1 MRTPEIENPYLPQV
15 RRVDFVVDS
24 VEGAPLRYRVQ
35 TPLAGLERRG
45 VLALVHDAADP
56 GLPGKV
62 VGADAVIVF
71 RVPATR
77 VLARSLTKIREQLP
91 DTILAFDIDDA
102 LFDVASNGFAGEAA
116 ELAMRYRET
125 VLLCGRML
133 GSTEAIANLAQTQF
147 GLPAAPFRNGVHPSQ
162 MELSERARRRPR
174 VPGPVRVAMFDGSG
188 THGPG
193 LSWLSPAIADLL
205 RSKRHRGVH
214 FWAFGTHSCPEPLG
228 ELGRRFHRVPF
239 MDWMDLPMWMR
250 QMDLVLAPNMDNPT
264 IADTK
269 SALKWLE
276 AGAVGV
282 PTLAQAT
289 RPYREAVTP
298 NVDGALVEQ
307 RTLDAWT
314 EAMDRQLSLP
324 AERRRMGKNAVRS
337 VARHSSEAVADDLL
351 RSLSDLAV
359 SSVPVSSVFPD
370 EASAEGTPLES
381 TPTANPL
388 RSKVPLGRRAILKAL
403 AGEARTPTR

>member
-1 MRTPEIENPYLPQV
+1 MRTPEVENPYSPQV
-15 RRVDFVVDS
+15 RRVDFVVNT

-35 TPLAGLERRG
+35 TPIAGLERRG
-45 VLALVHDAADP
+45 ILAFVHDAADP

-77 VLARSLTKIREQLP
+77 VLARSLTKIRERLP

-116 ELAMRYRET
+116 ELAMRYQET

-133 GSTEAIANLAQTQF
+133 GSTEAIANLAQIQF
-147 GLPAAPFRNGVHPSQ
+147 GLPAAPFRNGVHPSR

-214 FWAFGTHSCPEPLG
+214 FWAFGAHSCPEPLG

-403 AGEARTPTR
+403 AGGARTPTR

>member
-1 MRTPEIENPYLPQV
+1 MRTPEVENPYSPQV
-15 RRVDFVVDS
+15 RRVDFVVNT

-35 TPLAGLERRG
+35 TPIAGLERRG
-45 VLALVHDAADP
+45 ILAFVHDAADP

-102 LFDVASNGFAGEAA
+102 LFDVASNGFVGEAA
-116 ELAMRYRET
+116 ELAMRYQET

-133 GSTEAIANLAQTQF
+133 GSTEAIADLAQIQF

-214 FWAFGTHSCPEPLG
+214 FWAFGAHSCPEPLG

-282 PTLAQAT
+282 CPLAWWQSRGGVELLVGDEGSSRDLPH
-289 RPYREAVTP
+289 RPRNRDP
-298 NVDGALVEQ
+298 
-307 RTLDAWT
+307 R
-314 EAMDRQLSLP
+314 
-324 AERRRMGKNAVRS
+324 
-337 VARHSSEAVADDLL
+337 
-351 RSLSDLAV
+351 
-359 SSVPVSSVFPD
+359 
-370 EASAEGTPLES
+370 
-381 TPTANPL
+381 
-388 RSKVPLGRRAILKAL
+388 
-403 AGEARTPTR
+403 

>member
-1 MRTPEIENPYLPQV
+1 
-15 RRVDFVVDS
+15 
-24 VEGAPLRYRVQ
+24 
-35 TPLAGLERRG
+35 
-45 VLALVHDAADP
+45 
-56 GLPGKV
+56 
-62 VGADAVIVF
+62 
-71 RVPATR
+71 
-77 VLARSLTKIREQLP
+77 
-91 DTILAFDIDDA
+91 
-102 LFDVASNGFAGEAA
+102 
-116 ELAMRYRET
+116 MRYQKT

-133 GSTEAIANLAQTQF
+133 GSTEAIGNLAQTQL
-147 GLPAAPFRNGVHPSQ
+147 GVPAAPFRNGVHPAQ
-162 MELSERARRRPR
+162 MVLSERARRRPR

-193 LSWLSPAIADLL
+193 LGWLSPAISDLL
-205 RSKRHRGVH
+205 RSRRHRGVH
-214 FWAFGTHSCPEPLG
+214 FWAFGAHSCPEPLG

-307 RTLDAWT
+307 RTLDAWA
-314 EAMDRQLSLP
+314 EAMDRQLSQP

-337 VARHSSEAVADDLL
+337 VARYSCEVVADDLL
-351 RSLSDLAV
+351 RSLTDLAV
-359 SSVPVSSVFPD
+359 SCVPGSSVPLD
-370 EASAEGTPLES
+370 EVSAEGTPLES
-381 TPTANPL
+381 IPTATPL
-388 RSKVPLGRRAILKAL
+388 RRKVPLARRAILKAL
-403 AGEARTPTR
+403 AGEARAPAR

>member
-77 VLARSLTKIREQLP
+77 VLARSLVKIREQLP

-102 LFDVASNGFAGEAA
+102 LFDVESNGFAGEAA
-116 ELAMRYRET
+116 ELAMRYQKT

-133 GSTEAIANLAQTQF
+133 GSTEAIGNLAQTQL
-147 GLPAAPFRNGVHPSQ
+147 GVPAAPFRNGVHPAQ
-162 MELSERARRRPR
+162 MELFERARRRPR

-193 LSWLSPAIADLL
+193 LGWLSPAISDLL
-205 RSKRHRGVH
+205 RSRRHRGVH
-214 FWAFGTHSCPEPLG
+214 FWAFGAHSCPEPLG

>member
-1 MRTPEIENPYLPQV
+1 MRTPEVENPYSPQV
-15 RRVDFVVDS
+15 RRVDFVVNT

-35 TPLAGLERRG
+35 TPIAGLERRG
-45 VLALVHDAADP
+45 ILAFVHDAADP

-77 VLARSLTKIREQLP
+77 VLARSLTKIRERLP

-116 ELAMRYRET
+116 ELAMRYQET

-133 GSTEAIANLAQTQF
+133 GSTEAIADLAQIQF

-214 FWAFGTHSCPEPLG
+214 FWAFGAHSCPEPLG

-403 AGEARTPTR
+403 AGGARTPTR

>member
-77 VLARSLTKIREQLP
+77 VLARSLVKIREQLP

-102 LFDVASNGFAGEAA
+102 LFDVESNGFAGEAA
-116 ELAMRYRET
+116 EFAIRYQET

-133 GSTEAIANLAQTQF
+133 GSTEAIANLAQTQL
-147 GLPAAPFRNGVHPSQ
+147 GVPSAPFRNGVHPAQ

-214 FWAFGTHSCPEPLG
+214 FWAFGAHSCPEPLG

>member
-1 MRTPEIENPYLPQV
+1 MRTPEVENPYSPQV
-15 RRVDFVVDS
+15 RRVDFVVNT

-35 TPLAGLERRG
+35 TPIAGLERRG
-45 VLALVHDAADP
+45 ILAFVHDAADP

-71 RVPATR
+71 RAPATR
-77 VLARSLTKIREQLP
+77 VLARSLTKIRERLP

-116 ELAMRYRET
+116 ELAMRYQET

-133 GSTEAIANLAQTQF
+133 GSTEAIANLAQIQF

-214 FWAFGTHSCPEPLG
+214 FWAFGAHSCPEPLG

-403 AGEARTPTR
+403 AGGARTPTR

>member
-1 MRTPEIENPYLPQV
+1 MRTPKVENPYSPQV
-15 RRVDFVVDS
+15 RRIDFVVDT

-35 TPLAGLERRG
+35 TPIAGLERRG
-45 VLALVHDAADP
+45 ILALVHDAADP
-56 GLPGKV
+56 ELPGKV

-77 VLARSLTKIREQLP
+77 VLARSLAKIRAQLP

-102 LFDVASNGFAGEAA
+102 LFDVESNGFAGEAA
-116 ELAMRYRET
+116 EFALRYQET

-133 GSTEAIANLAQTQF
+133 GSTEAIANLAQTQL
-147 GLPAAPFRNGVHPSQ
+147 GVPATPFRNGVHPAQ

-193 LSWLSPAIADLL
+193 LSWLSPAIAELL
-205 RSKRHRGVH
+205 RSRRHRGVH
-214 FWAFGTHSCPEPLG
+214 FWAFGAHSCPEPLG

-239 MDWMDLPMWMR
+239 MDWKDLPMWMR

-269 SALKWLE
+269 SVLKWLE
-276 AGAVGV
+276 SGAVGV

-298 NVDGALVEQ
+298 NVDGALVGQ

-314 EAMDRQLSLP
+314 EAMDRQLSQP
-324 AERRRMGKNAVRS
+324 AERRRMGKNALRS
-337 VARHSSEAVADDLL
+337 VARHSCEAVADDLL

-359 SSVPVSSVFPD
+359 SSAAVLSVSPGQVSV
-370 EASAEGTPLES
+370 EGTPLKS
-381 TPTANPL
+381 IPTATPL
-388 RSKVPLGRRAILKAL
+388 RSKAPLGRRAILKAL
-403 AGEARTPTR
+403 AGEARTPAR